1 MASYF
6 FSFATKGKRGYTLP
20 MPKAKEKEA
29 SVQTVLY
36 RKYRPSVWKEV
47 VGQPQVT
54 EVLERAAKED
64 RIAHAYL
71 FSGTRGTGK
80 TTVARIFAEAIG
92 SSPEDIYE
100 IDAASHNSVEDI
112 RDLREGVSSL
122 PFSSKYKVYI
132 LDEVHMLSKG
142 AWNAFL
148 KTLEEP
154 PQHVVFILATTEL
167 EKVPD
172 TVISRCQTFLFRKP
186 TDAILAEVAIR
197 TAKEEGYTLESG
209 AAELIALI
217 ADGSFRDLH
226 GALEKVLASAS
237 GKKISV
243 SDAEAA
249 TGAPSRTLVHQYIV
263 GFTSGNTEQ
272 ALAALSEIAASYAD
286 ARLLAKLIV
295 SFMRQLILIRIGGA
309 LGKKLLESLSESDK
323 VTATE
328 IIEKYPQALTAKSL
342 DILLEAYQQTR
353 FAFIETLPLELALA
367 RTIGQDSGAK

>member
-1 MASYF
+1 
-6 FSFATKGKRGYTLP
+6 

-29 SVQTVLY
+29 PTQTVLY
-36 RKYRPSVWKEV
+36 RKYRPALWKEV
-47 VGQPQVT
+47 VGQPHIT
-54 EVLERAAKED
+54 DVLKRSAEEG

-92 SSPEDIYE
+92 SSVEDIYE

-112 RDLREGVSSL
+112 RDLRDGVSGL
-122 PFSSKYKVYI
+122 PFRSKYKVYI

-154 PQHVVFILATTEL
+154 PAHVVFILATTEL
-167 EKVPD
+167 DKVPD
-172 TVISRCQTFLFRKP
+172 TVVSRCQTFIFRKP
-186 TDAILAEVAIR
+186 TDAILAEVVTR
-197 TAKEEGYTLESG
+197 TAKEEGYVLESA
-209 AAELIALI
+209 AAELLALI

-226 GALEKVLASAS
+226 GALEKVLATAP
-237 GKKISV
+237 GKKIGV
-243 SDAEAA
+243 ADAEAA
-249 TGAPSRTLVHQYIV
+249 TGAPSRRLVHEYV
-263 GFTSGNTEQ
+263 SGFVSGNTEQ
-272 ALAALSEIAASYAD
+272 ALIALREVGASHAD

-295 SFMRQLILIRIGGA
+295 SFMRYLVLIRIGGGE
-309 LGKKLLESLSESDK
+309 GKKLLESLSESDK
-323 VTATE
+323 EKAKE
-328 IIEKYPQALTAKSL
+328 ILEKYPQALTAKSL

-367 RTIGQDSGAK
+367 RVIGQDTKL